1 VSLLVHAYESDR
13 GLDLKAIIGPLQTK
27 LLTNSISTVPLLV
40 LLFLRPK
47 KTTFKSERDSTL
59 TVYSV

>member
-1 VSLLVHAYESDR
+1 MSLLVHAYESMDR

-40 LLFLRPK
+40 LLFLRLEKQP
-47 KTTFKSERDSTL
+47 
-59 TVYSV
+59 